1 MICFFATP
9 LKRMGYLIGV
19 RNVPKRKKKTVHFV
33 ENAAPFTLENKIGR
47 TVPNVIGKNIL

>member
-1 MICFFATP
+1 
-9 LKRMGYLIGV
+9 MGYLIGV